1 MDNKLNLAW
10 EENINMTIDRN
21 APCWC
26 GSGKKYK
33 KCHLSLDEKIKA
45 YELKGYEVPPRE
57 IIKSE
62 ADIAGMK
69 KAAMVNNGVLDLV
82 GEKICAGMSTE
93 EINTLVHNY
102 TIEHGGIPAPLNYD
116 GYPKSVCVSIN
127 NVVCHGIPSEE
138 TILKEGDIVNVDVT
152 TIVEGYFADASRMYM
167 IGKVSEEAER
177 LVRVAKECM
186 EKGIEAIKPWG
197 FLGDI
202 GAAVEE
208 HAEKNGYSIVIDLG
222 GHGIGKIFHE
232 EPFVPHVG
240 VRGEGMLLVPGMTL
254 TVEPMVNAGDYEVY
268 IDEEDGWTVYT
279 EDGSLSAQWEHTI
292 LITETGVEIIA
303 R

>member
-82 GEKICAGMSTE
+82 GEKIRAGMSTE

-202 GAAVEE
+202 GAAVQE

-303 R
+303 H

>member
-1 MDNKLNLAW
+1 
-10 EENINMTIDRN
+10 MTIDRN

-33 KCHLSLDEKIKA
+33 KCHLDFDEKIKA

-57 IIKSE
+57 IIKTP
-62 ADIAGMK
+62 ADIEGMI
-69 KAAMVNNGVLDLV
+69 KAAIVNNGVLDLV

-93 EINTLVHNY
+93 EINTLVHEY
-102 TIEHGGIPAPLNYD
+102 TIAHGGIPAPLNYQ

-138 TILKEGDIVNVDVT
+138 TIIQDGDIVNVDVT
-152 TIVEGYFADASRMYM
+152 TIVDGYYADASRMFM
-167 IGKVSEEAER
+167 IGQVSQEAER

-186 EKGIEAIKPWG
+186 EIGIEAIKPWG

-208 HAEKNGYSIVIDLG
+208 HARKNGYSIVVDLG
-222 GHGIGKIFHE
+222 GHGIGKQFHE

-240 VRGEGMLLVPGMTL
+240 ERGEGMLLVPGMTL
-254 TVEPMVNAGDYEVY
+254 TVEPMVNEGNYEVCF
-268 IDEEDGWTVYT
+268 DEEDGWTVYT
-279 EDGSLSAQWEHTI
+279 EDDSLSAQWEKTI
-292 LITETGVEIIA
+292 LITETGVEVIA
-303 R
+303 H

>member
-1 MDNKLNLAW
+1 
-10 EENINMTIDRN
+10 MTIDRN

-33 KCHLSLDEKIKA
+33 KCHLSLDEKIKT

-57 IIKSE
+57 IIKNE

-69 KAAMVNNGVLDLV
+69 KAAVVNNGALDLV

-93 EINTLVHNY
+93 EINQLVHNY
-102 TIEHGGIPAPLNYD
+102 TIEHGGIPAPLNYE

-127 NVVCHGIPSEE
+127 NVVCHGIPSED

-152 TIVEGYFADASRMYM
+152 TIVDGYFADASRMYM

-186 EKGIEAIKPWG
+186 EKGIQAIKPWG

-202 GAAVEE
+202 GAAVQE

-254 TVEPMVNAGDYEVY
+254 TVEPMVNAGGYEVY
-268 IDEEDGWTVYT
+268 IDEEDDWTVYT
-279 EDGSLSAQWEHTI
+279 EDGSLSAQWEHTL

-303 R
+303 H

>member
-1 MDNKLNLAW
+1 
-10 EENINMTIDRN
+10 MTIDRN

-33 KCHLSLDEKIKA
+33 KCHLSLDEKLKA

-57 IIKSE
+57 IIKNES
-62 ADIAGMK
+62 DIAGMK
-69 KAAMVNNGVLDLV
+69 KAAVINNAVLDLV
-82 GEKICAGMSTE
+82 GEKICAGMCTE

-102 TIEHGGIPAPLNYD
+102 TTEHGGIPAPLNYE

-127 NVVCHGIPSEE
+127 NVVCHGIPSEN

-152 TIVEGYFADASRMYM
+152 TIVEGYYADASRMYK

-177 LVRVAKECM
+177 LVRVARECM
-186 EKGIEAIKPWG
+186 DKGIQAIKPWG

-202 GAAVEE
+202 GAAVQE

-222 GHGIGKIFHE
+222 GHGIGKLFHE

-254 TVEPMVNAGDYEVY
+254 TVEPMVNAGGYEVY
-268 IDEEDGWTVYT
+268 IDDEDGWTVYT
-279 EDGSLSAQWEHTI
+279 EDNSLSAQWEHTV

-303 R
+303 H

>member
-1 MDNKLNLAW
+1 
-10 EENINMTIDRN
+10 MTIDRN

-33 KCHLSLDEKIKA
+33 KCHLDFDEKIKA

-57 IIKSE
+57 IIKTP
-62 ADIAGMK
+62 ADIEGMK
-69 KAAMVNNGVLDLV
+69 KAAIVNNGVLDLV

-93 EINTLVHNY
+93 EINTLVHEY
-102 TIEHGGIPAPLNYD
+102 TIAHGGIPAPLNYQ

-138 TILKEGDIVNVDVT
+138 TIIQDGDIVNVDVT
-152 TIVEGYFADASRMYM
+152 TIVDGYYADASRMFM
-167 IGKVSEEAER
+167 IGQVSQEAER

-186 EKGIEAIKPWG
+186 EIGVEAIKPWG

-208 HAEKNGYSIVIDLG
+208 HARKNGYSIVVDLG
-222 GHGIGKIFHE
+222 GHGIGKQFHE

-240 VRGEGMLLVPGMTL
+240 ERGEGMLLVPGMTL
-254 TVEPMVNAGDYEVY
+254 TVEPMVNEGNYEVCF
-268 IDEEDGWTVYT
+268 DEEDGWTVYT
-279 EDGSLSAQWEHTI
+279 EDDSLSAQWEKTI
-292 LITETGVEIIA
+292 LITETGVEVIA
-303 R
+303 H

>member
-1 MDNKLNLAW
+1 
-10 EENINMTIDRN
+10 MTMDRN
-21 APCWC
+21 ATCWC

-33 KCHLSLDEKIKA
+33 KCHLDFDEKIKA

-57 IIKSE
+57 IIKTS
-62 ADIAGMK
+62 ADIEGMK
-69 KAAMVNNGVLDLV
+69 KAAEVNNGVLDLV

-93 EINTLVHNY
+93 EINTLVHEY
-102 TIEHGGIPAPLNYD
+102 TVAHGGIPAPLNYE

-127 NVVCHGIPSEE
+127 NVVCHGIPSED

-152 TIVEGYFADASRMYM
+152 TIVDGYYADASRMFM

-186 EKGIEAIKPWG
+186 EIGIAAIKPWG
-197 FLGDI
+197 FIGDI
-202 GAAVEE
+202 GAAVQE
-208 HAEKNGYSIVIDLG
+208 HAAKNGYTVVVDLG
-222 GHGIGKIFHE
+222 GHGIGKEFHE

-240 VRGEGMLLVPGMTL
+240 EPGEGMLLVPGMTL
-254 TVEPMVNAGDYEVY
+254 TVEPMINQGDYEVY
-268 IDEEDGWTVYT
+268 FDEEDGWTVYT
-279 EDGSLSAQWEHTI
+279 EDDSLSAQWEKTV

-303 R
+303 H

>member
-1 MDNKLNLAW
+1 
-10 EENINMTIDRN
+10 MTIDRN
-21 APCWC
+21 DPCWC

-33 KCHLSLDEKIKA
+33 KCHLLLDEKIKA

-57 IIKSE
+57 IIKNE

-69 KAAMVNNGVLDLV
+69 KAAAVNTGALDLV

-102 TIEHGGIPAPLNYD
+102 TIEHGGIPAPLNYE

-127 NVVCHGIPSEE
+127 NVVCHGIPSED
-138 TILKEGDIVNVDVT
+138 TILKEGDIVNVDAT
-152 TIVEGYFADASRMYM
+152 TIVDGYFADASRMYM

-202 GAAVEE
+202 GAAVQE

-254 TVEPMVNAGDYEVY
+254 TVEPMVNAGDYKVY
-268 IDEEDGWTVYT
+268 IDEEDDWTVYT
-279 EDGSLSAQWEHTI
+279 EDESLSAQWEHTI

>member
-1 MDNKLNLAW
+1 
-10 EENINMTIDRN
+10 MTVDRN

-33 KCHLSLDEKIKA
+33 KCHLTLDEKIKF
-45 YELKGYEVPPRE
+45 YELKGCEVPPRK
-57 IIKSE
+57 IIKTE

-69 KAAMVNNGVLDLV
+69 KAAVINNGVLDLV
-82 GEKICAGMSTE
+82 SEKICAGMSTE
-93 EINTLVHNY
+93 EINTLVHEY
-102 TIEHGGIPAPLNYD
+102 TVANGGIPAPLNYE

-127 NVVCHGIPSEE
+127 NVVCHGIPSED

-152 TIVEGYFADASRMYM
+152 TIVDGYYADASRMFM

-186 EKGIEAIKPWG
+186 EIGIAAAKPWG
-197 FLGDI
+197 FIGDI
-202 GAAVEE
+202 GAAVHA
-208 HAEKNGYSIVIDLG
+208 HAEQNGVSVVIDLG
-222 GHGIGKIFHE
+222 GHGIGKEFHE

-240 VRGEGMLLVPGMTL
+240 EAGDGMLLVPGMTI
-254 TVEPMVNAGDYEVY
+254 TVEPMINAGDYEVY

-279 EDGSLSAQWEHTI
+279 EDGSLSAQWEKTI

-303 R
+303 H

>member
-1 MDNKLNLAW
+1 
-10 EENINMTIDRN
+10 MTVDRN
-21 APCWC
+21 DPCWC

-57 IIKSE
+57 IIKNE
-62 ADIAGMK
+62 ADIAAMK
-69 KAAMVNNGVLDLV
+69 KAAAINTGALDLV

-102 TIEHGGIPAPLNYD
+102 TIEHGGIPAPLNYE

-127 NVVCHGIPSEE
+127 NVVCHGIPSED
-138 TILKEGDIVNVDVT
+138 TILKEGDIVNVDAT
-152 TIVEGYFADASRMYM
+152 TIVDGYFADASRMYM

-202 GAAVEE
+202 GAAVQE

-240 VRGEGMLLVPGMTL
+240 ARGEGMLLVPGMTL
-254 TVEPMVNAGDYEVY
+254 TVEPMVNAGDYKVY

-279 EDGSLSAQWEHTI
+279 EDESLSAQWEHTI

-303 R
+303 H

>member
-1 MDNKLNLAW
+1 
-10 EENINMTIDRN
+10 MTVDRN
-21 APCWC
+21 DPCWC

-57 IIKSE
+57 IIKNE

-69 KAAMVNNGVLDLV
+69 KAAVVNNGALDLV

-93 EINTLVHNY
+93 EINQLVHNY
-102 TIEHGGIPAPLNYD
+102 TIEHGGIPAPLNYE

-127 NVVCHGIPSEE
+127 NVVCHGIPSED

-152 TIVEGYFADASRMYM
+152 TIVDGYFADASRMYM

-202 GAAVEE
+202 GAAVKE

-254 TVEPMVNAGDYEVY
+254 TVEPMVNAGDYKVY

-279 EDGSLSAQWEHTI
+279 EDESLSAQWEHTI

-303 R
+303 H

>member
-1 MDNKLNLAW
+1 
-10 EENINMTIDRN
+10 MTIDRN

-33 KCHLSLDEKIKA
+33 KCHLTLDEKIKA

-69 KAAMVNNGVLDLV
+69 KAAAINDAALNLV

-102 TIEHGGIPAPLNYD
+102 TIEHGGIPAPLDYD

-127 NVVCHGIPSEE
+127 NVVCHGIPSVD
-138 TILKEGDIVNVDVT
+138 TILKEGDIVNVDAT
-152 TIVEGYFADASRMYM
+152 TIVDGYFADASRMYM

-202 GAAVEE
+202 GAAVQE

-254 TVEPMVNAGDYEVY
+254 TVEPMVNAGGYEVY

-279 EDGSLSAQWEHTI
+279 EDDSLSAQWEHTV

>member
-1 MDNKLNLAW
+1 
-10 EENINMTIDRN
+10 MTIDRN
-21 APCWC
+21 DPCWC
-26 GSGKKYK
+26 ESGKKYK
-33 KCHLSLDEKIKA
+33 KCHLSFDEKIKT

-57 IIKSE
+57 IIKNE
-62 ADIAGMK
+62 TDLAGMR
-69 KAAMVNNGVLDLV
+69 KAAAVNIGALDLV

-102 TIEHGGIPAPLNYD
+102 TIEHGGIPAPLNYE

-127 NVVCHGIPSEE
+127 NVVCHGIPSEDI
-138 TILKEGDIVNVDVT
+138 ILKEGDIVNVDAT
-152 TIVEGYFADASRMYM
+152 TIVDGYFADASRMYM
-167 IGKVSEEAER
+167 IGKVSEEAEK
-177 LVRVAKECM
+177 LVRVAKECLQ
-186 EKGIEAIKPWG
+186 KGIEAIKPWG

-202 GAAVEE
+202 GAAVAE
-208 HAEKNGYSIVIDLG
+208 HAKQNGYSIVIDLG

-254 TVEPMVNAGDYEVY
+254 TVEPMVNAGGYEVY
-268 IDEEDGWTVYT
+268 IDENDDWTVYT
-279 EDGSLSAQWEHTI
+279 EDESLSAQWEHTL

-303 R
+303 Y

>member
-1 MDNKLNLAW
+1 
-10 EENINMTIDRN
+10 MTIDRN
-21 APCWC
+21 HPCWC

-33 KCHLSLDEKIKA
+33 KCHLALDEKIKT

-57 IIKSE
+57 IIKNE

-69 KAAMVNNGVLDLV
+69 KAAEVNTAILDLV
-82 GEKICAGMSTE
+82 GEKIHAGMNTE
-93 EINTLVHNY
+93 EIDTLVYNY
-102 TIEHGGIPAPLNYD
+102 TIEHGGVPAPLNYD
-116 GYPKSVCVSIN
+116 GYPKSVCISIN
-127 NVVCHGIPSEE
+127 NVVCHGIPSVE

-152 TIVEGYFADASRMYM
+152 TIVDGYFADASRMFM

-186 EKGIEAIKPWG
+186 EIGIEAIKPWG

-202 GAAVEE
+202 GAAVQE
-208 HAEKNGYSIVIDLG
+208 HARKNGYSIVIDLG
-222 GHGIGKIFHE
+222 GHGIGKLFHE

-240 VRGEGMLLVPGMTL
+240 VKGEGMLLVPGMTL
-254 TVEPMVNAGDYEVY
+254 TVEPMVNAGGYEVY

-279 EDGSLSAQWEHTI
+279 KDHSLSAQWEKTI
-292 LITETGVEIIA
+292 LITETGVEVIA
-303 R
+303 Y

>member
-1 MDNKLNLAW
+1 
-10 EENINMTIDRN
+10 MTIDRN
-21 APCWC
+21 DPCWC

-33 KCHLSLDEKIKA
+33 KCHLSFDEKIKT

-57 IIKSE
+57 IIKNE
-62 ADIAGMK
+62 ADVAGMK
-69 KAAMVNNGVLDLV
+69 KAAAINIGALDLV

-102 TIEHGGIPAPLNYD
+102 TIENGGIPAPLNYE

-127 NVVCHGIPSEE
+127 NVVCHGIPSED
-138 TILKEGDIVNVDVT
+138 TILKEGDIVNVDAT
-152 TIVEGYFADASRMYM
+152 TIVDGYFADASRMYV
-167 IGKVSEEAER
+167 IGKASEEAEK
-177 LVRVAKECM
+177 LVRVAKECLQ
-186 EKGIEAIKPWG
+186 KGIEAIKPWG

-202 GAAVEE
+202 GAAVQE
-208 HAEKNGYSIVIDLG
+208 HAKQNGYSIVIDLG

-254 TVEPMVNAGDYEVY
+254 TVEPMVNAGGYEVY
-268 IDEEDGWTVYT
+268 IDEEDDWTVYT
-279 EDGSLSAQWEHTI
+279 EDGSLSAQWEHTL

-303 R
+303 Y